1 MFAAEVAEGTITD
14 LPNKAA
20 RRAAKERAKASA

>member
-1 MFAAEVAEGTITD
+1 MLAAEIADGTITD

-20 RRAAKERAKASA
+20 IRAAKAKAKS